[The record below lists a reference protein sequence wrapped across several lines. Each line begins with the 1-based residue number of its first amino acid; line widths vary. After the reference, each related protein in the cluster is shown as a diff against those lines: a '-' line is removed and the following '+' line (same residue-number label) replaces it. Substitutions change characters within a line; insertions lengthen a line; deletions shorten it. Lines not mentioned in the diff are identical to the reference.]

1 MIITLFWIW
10 ILFDL
15 EFASHNAWKTVGKL
29 LLILGKGQGLACRHP
44 LSITVN
50 IWTSRWALQT
60 CYTSIRLI
68 GCCKYSLKTW
78 RNAIMLQ
85 QGCWRINSCSAVCV
99 CVCTCSE
106 IMLKW
111 QAWDSTESRCSI
123 MRHVHNALSPISA
136 NGPQGQ
142 QVCSIASCHFNEA
155 GHICLSLSH
164 THAPSSCRH
173 TCACMRWAI
182 VLN

>member
-99 CVCTCSE
+99 CVCVRAQRSCWNDKLE
-106 IMLKW
+106 IL
-111 QAWDSTESRCSI
+111 QSPDAQLWDMSI
-123 MRHVHNALSPISA
+123 MHSHPF
-136 NGPQGQ
+136 Q
-142 QVCSIASCHFNEA
+142 QTAHRVSK
-155 GHICLSLSH
+155 
-164 THAPSSCRH
+164 
-173 TCACMRWAI
+173 CAQ
-182 VLN
+182 